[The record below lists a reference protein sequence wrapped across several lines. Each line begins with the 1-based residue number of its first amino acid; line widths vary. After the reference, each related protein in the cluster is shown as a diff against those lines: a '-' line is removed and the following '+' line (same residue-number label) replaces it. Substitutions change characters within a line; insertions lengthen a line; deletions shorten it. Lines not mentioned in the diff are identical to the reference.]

1 MSDYFGDG
9 GDVLAAVVFPASLLL
24 CFVALLVNSVDS
36 RRSKTKQTIGEQT
49 ATQQYTLNER
59 NNVSVLVA
67 RVRFL
72 LLRLRV
78 IPPLFLLHCLSCE
91 RC

>member
-1 MSDYFGDG
+1 MWGVSDYFGDG

-49 ATQQYTLNER
+49 ATQQYTLGANGCGG
-59 NNVSVLVA
+59 
-67 RVRFL
+67 FG
-72 LLRLRV
+72 LRV
-78 IPPLFLLHCLSCE
+78 GGVVP
-91 RC
+91 